1 MSAHVMALQW
11 SSRNRPTAT
20 KKRFRNVDFLDAVTG
35 SPQRT
40 LAYDDDD
47 GRRRRGYSC
56 ATIGFNDNEHTDTF
70 LYMYIYIYTYIVAAR
85 TCYSYIWQG
94 SSTSLP
100 AVTKVDG
107 LPPAPSRNRWR
118 ASWLEKKELNFSQL
132 LLG

>member
-1 MSAHVMALQW
+1 MSATLACVDGFLNLTRAVGLLGPILDVMSAHVMALQW

-70 LYMYIYIYTYIVAAR
+70 LYMYIYIHI
-85 TCYSYIWQG
+85 
-94 SSTSLP
+94 SLP
-100 AVTKVDG
+100 RAHAIHIYGKEALRV
-107 LPPAPSRNRWR
+107 SRR
-118 ASWLEKKELNFSQL
+118 
-132 LLG
+132 